1 MSRQK
6 RDCPKVTNC
15 CLSLSKTQQYHGAG
29 IKFLF
34 SSQNLF
40 SEKVQKSS
48 LKSECSLKNLTFG
61 KMSKCPDKKET
72 AQKSLTVA

>member
-15 CLSLSKTQQYHGAG
+15 CKSLSKTQQYYGAA

-34 SSQNLF
+34 RPQNLLR
-40 SEKVQKSS
+40 EKVQKSRA
-48 LKSECSLKNLTFG
+48 KEECSLKNLTFG